1 MSTEQTI
8 RSGRYIRWV
17 VMPRR
22 RLGGVPAGPG
32 NYGPPVVADYFAPVS
47 LELAMAPAVA
57 RLRFAIVP
65 DELEMPWRWGKAT
78 ALDDMV
84 ELMGDQSS
92 GRVGL
97 FSGFVVEPDWNYQA
111 SGGSC
116 NIVAMGRAQRLLAD
130 VPVYGRW
137 MKSAGDQM
145 FLASGL
151 PCDFNADGRPNKRS
165 FYDAQGP
172 AVGGYKTPVFT
183 YDGDPDAQWWS
194 ATDAVR
200 YLLANYNAAGTWLA
214 NPAFT
219 ADQLGDTTPIT
230 ALVEG
235 QSLWEA
241 LAVAAAAGGYDV
253 CEQYAWSGSWSSG
266 QMTAEIKY
274 QKRGAGPAYEIRHQA
289 TAAVR
294 PAVDLKGTNS
304 FSARVAE
311 TVASCIT
318 APVVLGA
325 RILTELSIWLHPIWL
340 PLAIAYDAAADGPLI
355 LENDEETNYSKKY
368 VVGGADFDDY
378 QFVGRRWDANT
389 DRLYPA
395 SAYGAGIGLGVDMG
409 YAVDGEADTWPLM
422 PHRPL
427 PLITREQHGAD
438 VVAYW
443 SPDGGANHYEL
454 KGYHVQRDRLGIY
467 ITQANLADIRYGDKK
482 DKATK
487 NFFAALVADYTKVRV
502 YLRCTVAS
510 LTRGLHIAARRTSAG
525 TQFSTARALD
535 RGQAGGVRTIKP
547 DPSSPWY
554 AKTSGAASTDDSDRL
569 SSIAQAV
576 QDAAE
581 DRTIEAS
588 LELPWP
594 ETAISLGDRI
604 ERIAGIDYKLAV
616 NSGAALRFPRVVRLI
631 LNLTPETYDTQICLD
646 TDRQAGVV

>member
-1 MSTEQTI
+1 MSTESTI

-22 RLGGVPAGPG
+22 RLGGVPAGPD
-32 NYGPPVVADYFAPVS
+32 NYGPPGVTSYFAPVS

-65 DELEMPWRWGKAT
+65 DELEMPWRWGKVI

-116 NIVAMGRAQRLLAD
+116 VVVAMGRAQRLLAD

-137 MKSAGDQM
+137 MKSADDKM
-145 FLASGL
+145 FLATGL
-151 PCDFNADGRPNKRS
+151 PCDFNADGRPNRRS

-172 AVGGYKTPVFT
+172 AVGGYETPVFT

-214 NPAFT
+214 NPTFT
-219 ADQLGDTTPIT
+219 AAQLSDTTPIT

-241 LAVAAAAGGYDV
+241 LAAVAVAGGYDV
-253 CEQYAWSGSWSSG
+253 CEQYAWSGG
-266 QMTAEIKY
+266 QVTAAIKY
-274 QKRGAGPAYEIRHQA
+274 QKRGAGPAYVIRHQA
-289 TAAVR
+289 TAAVK
-294 PAVDLKGTNS
+294 PSANLAGTNS

-325 RILTELSIWLHPIWL
+325 RKLTELSIWLFPIWT
-340 PLAIAYDAAADGPLI
+340 PRAISYTAATDGPLI
-355 LENDEETNYSKKY
+355 LENDAETNYSKKY

-378 QFVGRRWDANT
+378 PFIGRRWDANT

-395 SAYGAGIGLGVDMG
+395 SIYGASTGLGLDMG
-409 YAVDGEADTWPLM
+409 LAVDGKADSWPLM

-454 KGYHVQRDRLGIY
+454 KGYRVQPDRLGIY
-467 ITQANLADIRYGDKK
+467 ITQANLADIRYGDKA

-487 NFFAALVADYTKVRV
+487 NFFAALVADYNKVRV

-510 LTRGLHIAARRTSAG
+510 PTRGLHIAARRTSAG

-535 RGQAGGVRTIKP
+535 RGQAGGTRTIKP
-547 DPSSPWY
+547 DPKSPWY
-554 AKTSGAASTDDSDRL
+554 AKTSGAQDTDDSDKL
-569 SSIAQAV
+569 SSFAQAL
-576 QDAAE
+576 QDVAE
-581 DRTIEAS
+581 DRGIEAS

-594 ETAISLGDRI
+594 ETSISLGDRI
-604 ERIAGIDYKLAV
+604 ERIAGIDYKLAA
-616 NSGAALRFPRVVRLI
+616 NSGAALRYPRVVRLI

>member
-1 MSTEQTI
+1 MSTEAAI
-8 RSGRYIRWV
+8 RSGQYIRWV

-22 RLGGVPAGPG
+22 RLGGAPAGPD
-32 NYGPPVVADYFAPVS
+32 NYGPPGVTAYFAPIS

-57 RLRFAIVP
+57 RLRLAIVP
-65 DELEMPWRWGKAT
+65 DELEMPWRWGKVI
-78 ALDDMV
+78 ALDDMI
-84 ELMGDQSS
+84 ELMGDQAS

-116 NIVAMGRAQRLLAD
+116 IVVAMGRAQRLLAD

-137 MKSAGDQM
+137 MKSADDKM

-151 PCDFNADGRPNKRS
+151 ACDFNADGRPNRS
-165 FYDAQGP
+165 SYHYEGP
-172 AVGGYKTPVFT
+172 ALGLYKTPVFT
-183 YDGDPDAQWWS
+183 YDDDPAAMFWS

-200 YLLANYNAAGTWLA
+200 YLLANYNAAGIWLS
-214 NPAFT
+214 NPTFT
-219 ADQLGDTTPIT
+219 ADQLADTAPIT

-241 LAVAAAAGGYDV
+241 LAAVAASGGYDV
-253 CEQYAWSGSWSSG
+253 CEQYSYTAG
-266 QMTAEIKY
+266 QVAAAIKY
-274 QKRGAGPAYEIRHQA
+274 QKRGAGTAYEIRHQA
-289 TAAVR
+289 TAAVK

-325 RILTELSIWLHPIWL
+325 RKLTELSIWLHQIWL
-340 PLAIAYDAAADGPLI
+340 PAAIAYDAAADGPLI
-355 LENDEETNYSKKY
+355 LENDAETNYSRRY
-368 VVGGADFDDY
+368 VVGGKDFSDY
-378 QFVGRRWDANT
+378 QFIGRRWDANT

-395 SAYGAGIGLGVDMG
+395 SAYGDFIGLGVDMG
-409 YAVDGEADTWPLM
+409 YAVDGKADSWPLM

-427 PLITREQHGAD
+427 PLITREEHGSD

-443 SPDGGANHYEL
+443 SPDGGTNHYEL
-454 KGYHVQRDRLGIY
+454 KGFRVERDGLGIY
-467 ITQANLADIRYGDKK
+467 ITQSNLADIRYGDKA

-502 YLRCTVAS
+502 FLRCTVAS
-510 LTRGLHIAARRTSAG
+510 PTRGLHVASRRTSAG
-525 TQFSTARALD
+525 TQFSTARAID
-535 RGQAGGVRTIKP
+535 RGQVGGMRTIKP
-547 DPSSPWY
+547 DPNSPWY
-554 AKTSGAASTDDSDRL
+554 ARCSGAASTDDSGKL

-581 DRTIEAS
+581 DRSIEAS

-594 ETAISLGDRI
+594 ETAISLGDRV
-604 ERIAGIDYKLAV
+604 ERIAGIDYKLGT
-616 NSGAALRFPRVVRLI
+616 NNGAAIRYPRVVRLI
-631 LNLTPETYDTQICLD
+631 LNLTPESYDTQICLD